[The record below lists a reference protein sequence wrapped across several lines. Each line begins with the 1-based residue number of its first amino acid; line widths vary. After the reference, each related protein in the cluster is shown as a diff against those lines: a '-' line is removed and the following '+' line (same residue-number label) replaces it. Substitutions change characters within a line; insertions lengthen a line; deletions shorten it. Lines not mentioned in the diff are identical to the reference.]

1 MWDYLRSDIWKLVK
15 AIIITF
21 VVALVSWKLVVSANF
36 VSVDFATLL
45 SVLLAFFSVGLS
57 VAFYFKATDTSNAF
71 YDNTYKFTQDIAG
84 LLVKI
89 ESGFGEKLKSI
100 DENYGRMRGY
110 FESGTTAHSNV
121 LKADLQQEKQEFEK
135 VLKEREHLIKDLLAK
150 ANIQDEE
157 REKFRQVLSEKDE
170 ALRKLNIEVS
180 KLSKKVTLDRMK
192 RSSERKGELFR
203 VEEFIESVVVP
214 ELYKTARLV
223 SVEALK
229 SKFSRFADMYPDPF
243 LADMEKLGF
252 YQDDQ
257 LTDEGVRLIREIKS
271 RMDRSRDGVTW

>member
-1 MWDYLRSDIWKLVK
+1 MWDYLRSDIWKLAK
-15 AIIITF
+15 ALIIIF

-110 FESGTTAHSNV
+110 FESGTTATSNG
-121 LKADLQQEKQEFEK
+121 LKADLQQEKQEFER
-135 VLKEREHLIKDLLAK
+135 VLKEREDLIKDLLER

-157 REKFRQVLSEKDE
+157 REKFRHVLSEKDE
-170 ALRKLNIEVS
+170 ALKKLNNEVS
-180 KLSKKVTLDRMK
+180 KLSKKVTLDRMM
-192 RSSERKGELFR
+192 RSSERKGELSR
-203 VEEFIESVVVP
+203 VEEFVESIIVP
-214 ELYKTARLV
+214 EFYKNTRMV
-223 SVEALK
+223 SADGVK
-229 SKFSRFADMYPDPF
+229 TKFSKLAGTYPALF
-243 LADMEKLGF
+243 LADMEELGF
-252 YQDDQ
+252 YQDDE
-257 LTDEGVRLIREIKS
+257 LTDEGVSFIREIKS
-271 RMDRSRDGVTW
+271 RMVKNRDLTW

>member
-15 AIIITF
+15 AIIIIF

-84 LLVKI
+84 LLVRI

-110 FESGTTAHSNV
+110 FESGTTAASNG

-135 VLKEREHLIKDLLAK
+135 VLKEREDLIKELLEK

-157 REKFRQVLSEKDE
+157 REKFREVLSEKDE
-170 ALRKLNIEVS
+170 ALKKLNNEVS
-180 KLSKKVTLDRMK
+180 KLSKKVTLDRMM
-192 RSSERKGELFR
+192 RSSERKSELSR
-203 VEEFIESVVVP
+203 VEDFVESVIVP
-214 ELYKTARLV
+214 EFYKTSRLL
-223 SVEALK
+223 SVEGVR
-229 SKFSRFADMYPDPF
+229 SKFSALADTYPDLF

-252 YQDDQ
+252 YQDDE
-257 LTDEGVRLIREIKS
+257 LTDEGVSFIREIKS
-271 RMDRSRDGVTW
+271 RMKRSRDGVTW

>member
-15 AIIITF
+15 ALLVTF
-21 VVALVSWKLVVSANF
+21 ALALVSWKVVVSANF

-84 LLVKI
+84 LLVRI

-110 FESGTTAHSNV
+110 FESGTASV
-121 LKADLQQEKQEFEK
+121 SSGLKADLQQEKQEFEK
-135 VLKEREHLIKDLLAK
+135 VLQEREDLIKDLLAK

-157 REKFRQVLSEKDE
+157 REKFRRVLAEKDE

-180 KLSKKVTLDRMK
+180 KLSKKVTLDRVL
-192 RSSERKGELFR
+192 RSSERREELSR
-203 VEEFIESVVVP
+203 VEDFVENVVIP
-214 ELYKTARLV
+214 DIYKASRLV
-223 SVEALK
+223 SLEGVK
-229 SKFSRFADMYPDPF
+229 SKFSKFADAYPDPF

-252 YQDDQ
+252 YRDDE
-257 LTDEGVRLIREIKS
+257 LTDEGVNFIREVKS
-271 RMDRSRDGVTW
+271 RTNRGRDARSW